1 MYKILY
7 VLVMTTIAAL
17 GLGSFLYGFY
27 IMWRPLAFIIG
38 GVVFVVIALTMNQLY
53 DPSKNKRR

>member
-1 MYKILY
+1 MYKTLY

>member
-1 MYKILY
+1 
-7 VLVMTTIAAL
+7 MTTIAAL

>member
-1 MYKILY
+1 
-7 VLVMTTIAAL
+7 MTTIAAL

-38 GVVFVVIALTMNQLY
+38 GIIFVVIALIMNQLY
-53 DPSKNKRR
+53 DPEKIKGGDE